1 MKHLYKSKWLDF
13 TDRWLAKEEDYLID
27 GPPTEAAVCEL
38 LTLNKLDELED
49 LLNNINTD

>member
-13 TDRWLAKEEDYLID
+13 TDHWLAKKEDYLID
-27 GPPTEAAVCEL
+27 GPPTEAAVCKL
-38 LTLNKLDELED
+38 LMLNKLDELED